1 MTLLTLALSLWLAV
15 QQAPPALLDQALKSA
30 PKLRLHAGQ
39 RPMWVA
45 GDFDRDMRPDVA
57 AVVRTAAGKPEFGV
71 IAVHASNPGTI
82 EWVVPL
88 DVDSIDG
95 VTIGFAPDVV
105 VPLFC
110 VDCDSNIWLR
120 WSGEEYEAE
129 LYAVGEKVDIGNE
142 TQTDLS
148 LFTAANLA
156 SKPVAS
162 VPHCTTVVIRKVG
175 GTADRRWYFVETA
188 DGQLGWV
195 PGSATSADLCVG

>member
-1 MTLLTLALSLWLAV
+1 M
-15 QQAPPALLDQALKSA
+15 ALLFSLFMLSALQQSPPVLLEQALKSA
-30 PKLRLHAGQ
+30 PQLRLHAGQ
-39 RPMWVA
+39 RPMWVV
-45 GDFDRDMRPDVA
+45 GDFDRDMRPDVS

-71 IAVHASNPGTI
+71 IAVHASSPGTI

-88 DVDSIDG
+88 DVDAIEG
-95 VTIGFAPDVV
+95 VRIGFAPDVV

-129 LYAVGEKVDIGNE
+129 LYAVGEKIDVGNE
-142 TQTDLS
+142 SQGDLS
-148 LFTAANLA
+148 LFTSANLA
-156 SKPVAS
+156 AKPVAT

-188 DGQLGWV
+188 DGERGWIPATV
-195 PGSATSADLCVG
+195 TSADLCVG

>member
-1 MTLLTLALSLWLAV
+1 MIQFTLALSMLVAL
-15 QQAPPALLDQALKSA
+15 QQAPPALLQQALKSA
-30 PKLRLHAGQ
+30 PQLRLHAGQ

-57 AVVRTAAGKPEFGV
+57 AVVRTSAGKPEYGV
-71 IAVHASNPGTI
+71 IAVHASSPGTI
-82 EWVVPL
+82 EWVIPL

-120 WSGEEYEAE
+120 WSGEEYETE
-129 LYAVGEKVDIGNE
+129 LYAVGEKVDVGNE
-142 TQTDLS
+142 TQADLT
-148 LFTAANLA
+148 LFSAPNLA
-156 SKPVAS
+156 SKRVTT
-162 VPHCTTVVIRKVG
+162 VPHCSTVVIQKVG

-195 PGSATSADLCVG
+195 PATVTAADLCVG